1 MKILH
6 KLRSQSGASMI
17 LALVFML
24 FCMFVGGTV
33 LAAASANGYRVAHL
47 SDQQQYLDERSAAL
61 LTAEELRAN
70 LGSSG
75 TNKLVINDVTFTVQ
89 EIEVGNGGV
98 PIPVGEPTTSRSITF
113 EAPNGIVMTP
123 FQRLMYE
130 TTVLRYISENN
141 VDLAT
146 VRVDFKNFTIRYE
159 GTTSSVTNIAEFWCN
174 ASAGTLNVS
183 GVKDGGASFTDFS
196 AAYECMDGARLYDF
210 VFDFGDFSQLSVACY
225 ASLGEREPVEQTLI
239 DEWTATE
246 QSTDE
251 SGNVTNVQRTYD
263 AQITTVS
270 RKPVI
275 IWESAKVVKGG
286 G

>member
-1 MKILH
+1 
-6 KLRSQSGASMI
+6 
-17 LALVFML
+17 
-24 FCMFVGGTV
+24 MFVGGTV

-70 LGSSG
+70 LGSAG
-75 TNKLVINDVTFTVQ
+75 TNKLVINDVTYTVQ
-89 EIEVGNGGV
+89 QITVGNGGV
-98 PIPVGEPTTSRSITF
+98 ISPVGEPSTSRTITF

-130 TTVLRYISENN
+130 TTVLRYLSENS

-146 VRVDFKNFTIRYE
+146 VRIEFKNFRFHYE
-159 GTTSSVTNIAEFWCN
+159 GNTSSVTNIAEFWCN
-174 ASAGTLNVS
+174 ASAGMLNVS
-183 GVKDGGASFTDFS
+183 GVKTGGASFTDFS
-196 AAYECMDGARLYDF
+196 ASYECMDGARLYDF

-225 ASLGEREPVEQTLI
+225 ASLGERDPVEQTLI
-239 DEWTATE
+239 DEWTDA
-246 QSTDE
+246 
-251 SGNVTNVQRTYD
+251 SGNKYD

>member
-1 MKILH
+1 MKILR
-6 KLRSQSGASMI
+6 KLRSNSGASMI
-17 LALVFML
+17 LAMVFML

-70 LGSSG
+70 LGGAG
-75 TNKLVINDVTFTVQ
+75 TNKLVINDVAYTIQKIT
-89 EIEVGNGGV
+89 VGNGGV
-98 PIPVGEPTTSRSITF
+98 PIPVGDPSTSRTITF
-113 EAPNGIVMTP
+113 EAPNGIIMTP

-130 TTVLRYISENN
+130 TTVLRYINENSVN
-141 VDLAT
+141 LAT
-146 VRVDFKNFTIRYE
+146 DRIEFKNFNYHYE
-159 GTTSSVTNIAEFWCN
+159 GTTSAVTNIAEFWCT
-174 ASAGTLNVS
+174 SFSGTLNVS
-183 GVKDGGASFTDFS
+183 GVKTGGASFTDFS
-196 AAYECMDGARLYDF
+196 AAYECMNGARLYDF

-225 ASLGEREPVEQTLI
+225 ASLGERNPVEQTLI
-239 DEWTATE
+239 DEWTDA
-246 QSTDE
+246 
-251 SGNVTNVQRTYD
+251 SGNTYD